1 MRLPCFYFRVVLLL
15 GVLWLAVD
23 GAPARAAEAPEQ
35 LKFVVVVS
43 RHGVRPPTVPV
54 GELAQYSD
62 QAWPTWDV
70 APGMLTPHGRAL
82 MVLMGKY
89 YGERYRAAGLL
100 APGPIAEAGTVY
112 ATADDSP
119 RAIETA
125 HALSE
130 AIRQVKEAP
139 VDVVAKDYAP
149 ADRPRLADSAAEA
162 KLQSRALRSRFSDN
176 MPGLVRAYQA
186 QFDDLATILGKS
198 PDWIAGPA
206 KGDTGIKP
214 KPTGP
219 LGTASTLVEDL
230 VLEYCEGMPVVGW
243 GRVTREKLTNV
254 YLLHALQF
262 DYAERTAAIARAND
276 SNLAARILSS
286 LQQAVTGQPVPGA
299 LGPTGTKLAIVGAHD
314 GNIASLGGLLGV
326 TWISDGLPQ
335 SPTLPGGALV
345 FELWER
351 PADQRWFVRGY
362 YIAQTLDQMRSATP
376 LSLQTPPSVSVLALP
391 GATIGTDN
399 ESPLPRFQQG
409 LTQAIDPSR
418 IVR

>member
-1 MRLPCFYFRVVLLL
+1 MRIIRFHPRVLFLLVLPCL
-15 GVLWLAVD
+15 GAAAAPTPSA
-23 GAPARAAEAPEQ
+23 GASEQ

-54 GELAQYSD
+54 EELAQYSD
-62 QAWPTWDV
+62 QAWPKWDV
-70 APGMLTPHGRAL
+70 APGMLTPHGREL

-100 APGPIAEAGTVY
+100 APGPITDAGTVY
-112 ATADDSP
+112 ATADESP

-125 HALSE
+125 QALSE

-139 VDVVAKDYAP
+139 VEVVAKDYAP
-149 ADRPRLADSAAEA
+149 ADRPRSADSATEA

-186 QFDDLATILGKS
+186 QFDDLAAILGKS

-243 GRVTREKLTNV
+243 GRVTREKLTNI

-276 SNLAARILSS
+276 SNLAARVLSS
-286 LQQAVTGQPVPGA
+286 LQQAATGQAVPGA
-299 LGPTGTKLAIVGAHD
+299 LGGVGTKLAIVGAHD
-314 GNIASLGGLLGV
+314 GNISSLGGLLGV
-326 TWISDGLPQ
+326 SWISDGLPQ

-345 FELWER
+345 FELWQR
-351 PADQRWFVRGY
+351 PDDQRFFVHGY
-362 YIAQTLDQMRSATP
+362 YIAQSLDQMRSTAP
-376 LSLQTPPSVSVLALP
+376 LSLQQPPSVSVLMLP
-391 GATIGTDN
+391 GATTGIDN
-399 ESPLPRFQQG
+399 EAPLPKFQQG
-409 LTQAIDPSR
+409 LTQAIDPRR